1 MHSLNSDRPTPNLD
15 SPTLIDTIALLAQ
28 TPATLAALLTA
39 LPARWTEHNEG
50 GQSWTPKEVVAHL
63 VDNEHTNWLPRARS
77 IRESTLKN
85 DEARPF
91 PSLTRRPGSEEEKS
105 RSLPEL
111 LDAFHASRAA
121 NIAEVE
127 SWQLTAY
134 DLERQAVHPVFGT
147 VTLRQ
152 LLATWATHD
161 LTHLH
166 QITRT
171 LAHQQREAVGPWI
184 KYLGVL
190 HCNGHSE

>member
-1 MHSLNSDRPTPNLD
+1 MYLLNTDRPTLV
-15 SPTLIDTIALLAQ
+15 DTIALLTQ
-28 TPATLAALLTA
+28 TPATLTALLKG
-39 LPARWTEHNEG
+39 LPARWTESNEG
-50 GQSWTPKEVVAHL
+50 GTSWTPKEVVAHL

-77 IRESTLKN
+77 IRESILEK
-85 DEARPF
+85 DEPRAF
-91 PSLTRRPGSEEEKS
+91 PSFTRRPGSEEDKS
-105 RSLPEL
+105 RPLPEL
-111 LDAFHASRAA
+111 LDAFHSIRAA

-127 SWQLTAY
+127 SWHLTAA
-134 DLERQAVHPVFGT
+134 DLERPGIHPVFGA
-147 VTLRQ
+147 VTLGQ

-171 LAHQQREAVGPWI
+171 LAHQQRDAVGPWI